1 MEIIY
6 SILIDIANSLI
17 NLNIFCQYTYRR
29 LTETLKDEDFWVR
42 NSILYVM
49 AKKRRKTSTTITI
62 NKRDLASWAKSS
74 LNSFLHI
81 FSSLKAIDTTTQTFA
96 FAEHDYNYSWSNA
109 KVLILTYGERHTCV
123 THTHLLISS
132 IRHYTMAVNVYLL

>member
-6 SILIDIANSLI
+6 SILIDIANGLI
-17 NLNIFCQYTYRR
+17 ALKIFCQYTYRR

-62 NKRDLASWAKSS
+62 NKRDLAS
-74 LNSFLHI
+74 
-81 FSSLKAIDTTTQTFA
+81 
-96 FAEHDYNYSWSNA
+96 
-109 KVLILTYGERHTCV
+109 
-123 THTHLLISS
+123 
-132 IRHYTMAVNVYLL
+132 

>member
-62 NKRDLASWAKSS
+62 NKRDLAS
-74 LNSFLHI
+74 
-81 FSSLKAIDTTTQTFA
+81 
-96 FAEHDYNYSWSNA
+96 
-109 KVLILTYGERHTCV
+109 
-123 THTHLLISS
+123 
-132 IRHYTMAVNVYLL
+132 